1 VSSRYKK
8 EKILKGI
15 AVSPGIAI
23 GRAYHIERKKMKI
36 VHQYL
41 IDISQVPTEMER
53 FREAVVNSETQL
65 LKIKNQM
72 PDEIKSHSYII
83 DGQLL
88 ILKDKMIFGRTLKT
102 IEEEQINA
110 EWALKKSINNVK
122 EAFKKIDDE
131 YIRSR
136 ISDIEYAIER
146 VLWNLAGKRF
156 QSIADINQPV
166 IVVAHDLTP
175 ADATQMQVSKVMG
188 FITEIGGR
196 TSHTAIM
203 ARSLEIPAVVG
214 VDSATQD
221 LTNGNMVIID
231 GEAGLVIL
239 DPNEETR
246 TKYYT
251 KQGEYQFYRDQAL
264 KYSYLPAETVDHA
277 RIKIYA
283 NIEFVDEA
291 ASVLNHGA
299 EGIGLYRTEYL
310 YLNQKEWPSEEL
322 LFNNYRDVVK
332 TIYPHPVTI
341 RTLDMGCDKLPTS
354 EMVQEI
360 NPALGLRSIRLS
372 LRHEDIFKTQLRAIL
387 RASVYG
393 NVKIMFP
400 MISGISELIE
410 VKNILHKVQEELESE
425 NIPFDKG
432 VKIGA
437 MIEVPSAVILADML
451 AKEVDFFSIGTNDL
465 IQYSLAIDRVNEHV
479 AHMYE
484 PLHPAILRMVKRVI
498 EAGHGARIE
507 VAMCGEM
514 AGEPAYVPILLGLGL
529 DELSM
534 NAFCIPKVKRVMRST
549 SIKESKEFLD
559 KVLSFAEVSQIKEFV
574 RYEVS
579 KRFPEDFPSAE
590 HVLPD

>member
-1 VSSRYKK
+1 MTLRYKK

-15 AVSPGIAI
+15 AASPGIAI
-23 GRAYHIERKKMKI
+23 GRAYHMERKKLKI

-41 IDISQVPTEMER
+41 IDISQVPAEMER
-53 FREAVVNSETQL
+53 FREAVVNSEAQL

-88 ILKDKMIFGRTLKT
+88 ILKDRMIFDHTLKT
-102 IEEEQINA
+102 IEGEQINA
-110 EWALKKSINNVK
+110 EWALRKSVNTVK
-122 EAFKKIDDE
+122 QAFEKIEDE

-136 ISDIEYAIER
+136 ISDIEYATER
-146 VLWNLAGKRF
+146 VLWNLAGKKF
-156 QSIADINQPV
+156 QSIADINEPV

-175 ADATQMQVSKVMG
+175 ADATQMQVSKIMG

-214 VDSATQD
+214 VESATQD
-221 LTNGNMVIID
+221 FTNGNMVIID

-239 DPNEETR
+239 DPDEETL
-246 TKYYT
+246 TNYYT
-251 KQGEYQFYRDQAL
+251 KRGEYQVYRDQAL
-264 KYSYLPAETVDHA
+264 KYSYLPAQTVDHA

-299 EGIGLYRTEYL
+299 EGIGLYRTEFL
-310 YLNQKEWPSEEL
+310 YLNQKELPSEEL
-322 LFNNYRDVVK
+322 LFTNYRDVVK
-332 TIYPHPVTI
+332 IIYPHPVTI
-341 RTLDMGCDKLPTS
+341 RTLDMGCDKLATS

-360 NPALGLRSIRLS
+360 NPALGLRSIRLC
-372 LRHEDIFKTQLRAIL
+372 LQHKDIFKTELRAIF
-387 RASVYG
+387 RASAYG
-393 NVKIMFP
+393 NVRIMFP
-400 MISGISELIE
+400 MISGPSELIE
-410 VKNILHKVQEELESE
+410 VKNILHKIQEELESE

-432 VKIGA
+432 LKIGA
-437 MIEVPSAVILADML
+437 MIEVPSAVVLADVL
-451 AKEVDFFSIGTNDL
+451 AREVDFFSIGTNDL
-465 IQYSLAIDRVNEHV
+465 IQYTLAIDRVNEHV

-484 PLHPAILRMVKRVI
+484 PLHPAILRMVKRVV
-498 EAGHGARIE
+498 EAGHKAGIG

-514 AGEPAYVPILLGLGL
+514 AAEPAYVPILLGLEL

-534 NAFCIPKVKRVMRST
+534 NAFCIPKVKRMMRSA
-549 SIKESKEFLD
+549 SVKESKEFLD
-559 KVLSFAEVSQIKEFV
+559 KVLSFTEVSQIKEFV
-574 RYEVS
+574 RCEVS
-579 KRFPEDFPSAE
+579 RRFPEDFPSAE

>member
-1 VSSRYKK
+1 MTLGYKK
-8 EKILKGI
+8 QKILKGI
-15 AVSPGIAI
+15 AASPGIAI
-23 GRAYHIERKKMKI
+23 GRAYHMERKKMKI

-41 IDISQVPTEMER
+41 IDISQIPTEMER
-53 FREAVVNSETQL
+53 FKEAVANSEEQL
-65 LKIKNQM
+65 LKIKKQM

-88 ILKDKMIFGRTLKT
+88 ILKDKMIFNRTLKT

-110 EWALKKSINNVK
+110 EWALKKSVNNVK
-122 EAFKKIDDE
+122 QVFEKIDDE

-136 ISDIEYAIER
+136 ISDIEYATER

-156 QSIADINQPV
+156 QSIADINEPV

-175 ADATQMQVSKVMG
+175 ADATQMEVSKVMG

-214 VDSATQD
+214 VESATQD

-239 DPNEETR
+239 DPDDETL
-246 TKYYT
+246 TDYYT
-251 KQGEYQFYRDQAL
+251 KQGEYRVYRDQAL
-264 KYSYLPAETVDHA
+264 KYSYLPAETVDHT

-283 NIEFVDEA
+283 NIEFIDEA

-299 EGIGLYRTEYL
+299 EGIGLYRTEFL
-310 YLNQKEWPSEEL
+310 YLNRKERPSEEL
-322 LFNNYRDVVK
+322 LFTNYRDVVK
-332 TIYPHPVTI
+332 IMHPHPVTI
-341 RTLDMGCDKLPTS
+341 RTLDMGCDKFTTS

-360 NPALGLRSIRLS
+360 NPALGLRSIRLC
-372 LRHEDIFKTQLRAIL
+372 LRHEDVFKTQLRAIL
-387 RASVYG
+387 RASAYG
-393 NVKIMFP
+393 NVRIMFP
-400 MISGISELIE
+400 MISGLSELME
-410 VKNILHKVQEELESE
+410 VKNILRKIQEELESE
-425 NIPFDKG
+425 DIPFDKG
-432 VKIGA
+432 LKIGA
-437 MIEVPSAVILADML
+437 MIEVPSAVVLADVL

-465 IQYSLAIDRVNEHV
+465 IQYTLAIDRVNEHV

-484 PLHPAILRMVKRVI
+484 PLHPAILRMVKRVV
-498 EAGHGARIE
+498 EAGHGAGIE

-534 NAFCIPKVKRVMRST
+534 NAFCIPKVKRMMRST
-549 SIKESKEFLD
+549 SVKESKEFLD
-559 KVLSFAEVSQIKEFV
+559 KLLSLTEVSQIKEFV

-579 KRFPEDFPSAE
+579 RRFPEDFPSKDN
-590 HVLPD
+590 VLPD